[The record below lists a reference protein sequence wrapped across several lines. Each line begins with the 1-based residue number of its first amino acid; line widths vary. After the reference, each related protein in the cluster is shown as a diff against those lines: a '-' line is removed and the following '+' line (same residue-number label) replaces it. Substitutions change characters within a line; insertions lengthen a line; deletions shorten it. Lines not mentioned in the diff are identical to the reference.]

1 LGSSIALIEYN
12 DDKTPQTQ
20 AARQARQA
28 CAEEVAIMI
37 CESQRRHSRR
47 RPPVTSVLGL
57 LSGLLAGLT
66 LAAGAAASVDESVET
81 ALGRDDFPREDPLIY
96 PEWFKEPFLNLPDDH
111 AEAVAKG
118 KDLVVYFG
126 QRRCAYCHKLMDVN
140 FGAPD
145 IVKYTREHFD
155 IVPVDIW
162 GVTEVTDLAGETLT
176 ERDFALREE
185 TNFTPSL
192 VFYDETGAEAL
203 RLRGYYPPY
212 QFRAALE
219 YVADDH
225 YQRESF
231 RDYLA
236 RGENRMVFGPADLN
250 EEDFFEPPPYN
261 LDRSKVPSER
271 PLVVF
276 FEQGDCHACDVLHG
290 EALRQGELQRQF
302 AEFDSVQIDIWS
314 DTPVVTPEGERTTAQ
329 AWARD
334 LGIFYAPSLLFF
346 DEHGREIL
354 RVDSVVGFY
363 RLRNVLNYISSK
375 AYLDEPNYQRWR
387 VSRAF

>member
-1 LGSSIALIEYN
+1 
-12 DDKTPQTQ
+12 
-20 AARQARQA
+20 
-28 CAEEVAIMI
+28 MI
-37 CESQRRHSRR
+37 HSPLRRHA
-47 RPPVTSVLGL
+47 RPL
-57 LSGLLAGLT
+57 LLAAWLLPGLLAGPT
-66 LAAGAAASVDESVET
+66 AASTGTPPSNPKSDV
-81 ALGRDDFPREDPLIY
+81 AFDDFPREEPLQY
-96 PEWFKEPFLNLPDDH
+96 PDWFNEPFLDLPADQ
-111 AEAVAKG
+111 AAAVAAG

-126 QRRCAYCHKLMDVN
+126 QRRCAYCYQLMKVN

-145 IVKYTREHFD
+145 IEQYTRDHFD

-162 GVTEVTDLAGETLT
+162 GIDEVTDLKGNVLT
-176 ERDFALREE
+176 ERDCALRED
-185 TNFTPSL
+185 TTFTPSL
-192 VFYDETGAEAL
+192 VFFDETGAEAL

-225 YQRESF
+225 YKRESF

-236 RGENRMVFGPADLN
+236 RGENRMVFEPGDLN

-261 LDRSKVPSER
+261 LDRSHIPSDR

-290 EALRQGELQRQF
+290 DALGQAEILRQF
-302 AEFDSVQIDIWS
+302 KDFDSVQLDIWS
-314 DTPVVTPEGERTTAQ
+314 DTPVITPSGERTTAK
-329 AWARD
+329 AWAQA
-334 LGIFYAPSLLFF
+334 LGLFYAPSLLFF
-346 DEHGREIL
+346 DEHGRELL